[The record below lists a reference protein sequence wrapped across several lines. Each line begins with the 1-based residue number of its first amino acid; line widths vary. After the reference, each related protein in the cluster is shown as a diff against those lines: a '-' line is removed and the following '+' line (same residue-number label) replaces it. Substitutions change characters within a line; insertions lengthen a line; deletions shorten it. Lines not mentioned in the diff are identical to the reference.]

1 MPDTFFPPS
10 TEPVDPALAAE
21 LTLPEFPRS
30 AGYDPLW
37 QTSNMMGPSAL
48 WLLESIVADLDLQP
62 GMRVLDLGC
71 GRALT
76 SIFLAR
82 EFGVQVWATDLWI
95 AASENWTRIQQAG
108 MEHQV
113 FPIHAE
119 AHDLPYADAYFD
131 AVVSI
136 DAYHYFGTDDL
147 YLPYL
152 ARFLRPEGKIGI
164 VVPGLTAEFE
174 GNHPPTSLQ
183 PYWEYDW
190 WTFHSPGWWQ
200 RHVERTG
207 FVTVER
213 ADLIPDG
220 WRHWLI
226 WTEIC
231 NGLGFRP
238 WPEGIRMLTEDA
250 GQTIGFTRLVG
261 RRIETES

>member
-1 MPDTFFPPS
+1 MPDFFPPS
-10 TEPVDPALAAE
+10 DTPVDAVLAAE

-30 AGYDPLW
+30 ARYNPHW
-37 QTSNMMGPSAL
+37 HTSNMMGPSAL
-48 WLLESIVADLDLQP
+48 WLLESIVEDLNLRP

-95 AASENWTRIQQAG
+95 AASENRERIEQAG
-108 MEHQV
+108 MLDQV

-119 AHDLPYADAYFD
+119 AHALPYAEGFFD

-136 DAYHYFGTDDL
+136 DAWHYFGTDDL

-152 ARFLRPEGKIGI
+152 ARFLRSGGQLGI
-164 VVPGLTAEFE
+164 VVPGLTAEIE
-174 GNHPPTSLQ
+174 GSDPPAHLA

-190 WTFHSPGWWQ
+190 WTFHSPAWWK

-207 FVTVER
+207 FVTVQR

-226 WTEIC
+226 WTEVC
-231 NGLGFRP
+231 NRLGHRP
-238 WPEGIRMLTEDA
+238 WPEGIPMLTEDA
-250 GQTIGFTRLVG
+250 GQTIGFTRLVCT
-261 RRIETES
+261 RN